1 MLKDYRTAPIS
12 EAERSLFAFV
22 DKVNHQ
28 SNQIRRE
35 DIEEARAAGW
45 DDEALYDAMTV
56 CALFNF
62 YNRWV
67 DASGVHN
74 LPAIG
79 YEMSGHRLATEG
91 YVRAAPEQTAGKN
104 CTAPQVNPRGRTEV
118 VNLTPRMGTEL
129 SKENLERQLG
139 LGSATAAAA
148 GEAIAVS
155 IFLTPAAM
163 ARSLASPA

>member
-1 MLKDYRTAPIS
+1 VLKDYRTAPIS

-22 DKVNHQ
+22 DKVNRQ

-67 DASGVHN
+67 DASGVHIC
-74 LPAIG
+74 LQ
-79 YEMSGHRLATEG
+79 LAMKCQDIAWLRKAMFGQRRNKRRART
-91 YVRAAPEQTAGKN
+91 VRPPKSIPGAE
-104 CTAPQVNPRGRTEV
+104 PR
-118 VNLTPRMGTEL
+118 
-129 SKENLERQLG
+129 
-139 LGSATAAAA
+139 
-148 GEAIAVS
+148 
-155 IFLTPAAM
+155 
-163 ARSLASPA
+163 